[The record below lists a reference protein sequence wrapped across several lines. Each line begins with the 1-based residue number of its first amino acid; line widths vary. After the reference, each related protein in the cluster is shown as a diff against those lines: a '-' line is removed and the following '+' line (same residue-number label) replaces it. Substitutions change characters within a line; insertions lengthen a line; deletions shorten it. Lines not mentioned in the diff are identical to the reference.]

1 MSAREHFATAMSL
14 AGHRYAQADRAE
26 RGCALAT
33 SAARWFFDLDAAA
46 RALVEPHL
54 AAFLRLRETD
64 PAEASAR
71 AWAAYDA
78 LEAERPKA
86 FPRQEGR
93 G

>member
-1 MSAREHFATAMSL
+1 MSAREHFAAAMAL
-14 AGHRYAQADRAE
+14 AGHRYADLVQGGRC
-26 RGCALAT
+26 CALAT
-33 SAARWFFDLDAAA
+33 SAARWFFDLDAAG

-64 PAEASAR
+64 PAAAAAR

-78 LEAERPKA
+78 LEAERPRA

-93 G
+93 P